1 MKKNHFIINYLF
13 ILSLLLPL
21 STIAQ
26 EKETMFY
33 ATMKTL
39 DANELQKEHPNEII
53 IIESID
59 EFSAVMLTN
68 HAAEELHHKVLVHG
82 PGFIYESSR
91 ANALKSIKRTKR
103 FKAKARTSSK
113 NSLQSFSITQQTL
126 VNQSLNLVDNLN
138 IEAQILELQG
148 YGTRY
153 HTTNSAR
160 QAVLD
165 LKTKWETMASGRNDV
180 SVRIVNHSS
189 TNMPSV
195 VMTITGTESPD
206 EYVIIGGHID
216 STASGNNSTNAP
228 GADDN
233 ASGIA
238 TFTEAAR
245 VLFEM
250 NYQPK
255 RTVEFMAFAAEEV
268 GLRGSREIAEDYR
281 NRNVNVISYL
291 QLDMTNYKGS
301 TNDIY
306 ISTDSYNDDNLNN
319 FLIELLNYYNASGP
333 HRLTYGTSS
342 CNYGCS
348 DHYSWA
354 QEGYDVAFPFEASF
368 RESNPNIHTT
378 RDTYDRSPTPNA
390 THAAK
395 FAKLAL
401 EYLIEISNAPTTTPP
416 IDTCSQTISSFPYT
430 ESFENSIGVWSQ
442 DSSDDLDFT
451 RDSGGT
457 PSSNTGPSSGA
468 SGNYYLYVEASG
480 DGSGFPNK
488 KAILNSPCFNLSSL
502 SLPKLKFSYHMYGS
516 AINSL
521 ELEAKLEG
529 EPNWT
534 SLFAQNGNKG
544 NTWND
549 ASIDLSSY
557 NNGTNV
563 QFRFIVTTGS
573 GSSGWQSDI
582 AIDAISVENE
592 GSDPDPTPTCET
604 LDFTN
609 YTITSFSNQDSDGSY
624 TVGNTGYSLS
634 LSNNTWKYIN
644 YPYTITSQTVIEF
657 EFSSTNQGE
666 IHGIGFE
673 NDNTL
678 TSNRYFKVHG
688 TQNYG
693 ITNYDNYNSGNTT
706 YIIPVGSFYTGTVDR
721 LVFINDNDGGSSNNS
736 VFSNVKIYEGSC
748 GSSIQNKG
756 ADVVDVINLGDE
768 DEISPFQLMIS
779 PNPSNDV
786 FTIRMQQKPEKQ
798 TEILLYTIE
807 GKEIIRK
814 QLVNNELRLSAKQL
828 KLSSGIYILKLR
840 NNEKEVISKKI
851 IIK

>member
-21 STIAQ
+21 SSFAQ
-26 EKETMFY
+26 EKEAMFY

-39 DANELQKEHPNEII
+39 DANELQKNHPNEII

-82 PGFIYESSR
+82 PGFVYESSR
-91 ANALKSIKRTKR
+91 ENAIKAINKTKKY
-103 FKAKARTSSK
+103 KASASTSSR
-113 NSLQSFSITQQTL
+113 NSLQAFSITQQTL

-189 TNMPSV
+189 TSMPSV
-195 VMTITGTESPD
+195 VMTITGSESPD

-216 STASGNNSTNAP
+216 STASGNNNTNAP

-238 TFTEAAR
+238 TITEAAR

-255 RTVEFMAFAAEEV
+255 RTIEFMAFAAEEV

-306 ISTDSYNDDNLNN
+306 ISTDSYNDDTLNS
-319 FLIELLNYYNASGP
+319 FLIELLNYYNASGT
-333 HRLTYGTSS
+333 HKLTYGTSS

-354 QEGYDVAFPFEASF
+354 QEGYNVAFPFEASF

-416 IDTCSQTISSFPYT
+416 VDTCSQTISSFPYT
-430 ESFENSIGVWSQ
+430 ESFENSIGAWSQ
-442 DSSDDLDFT
+442 ETNDDLDFT

-488 KAILNSPCFNLSSL
+488 KAILNSPCFNVSSL
-502 SLPKLKFSYHMYGS
+502 SSPKFKFNYHMYGS
-516 AINSL
+516 AINTL
-521 ELEAKLEG
+521 EVEVRIEG
-529 EPNWT
+529 DATWN
-534 SLFAQNGNKG
+534 SLFSESGNKG
-544 NTWND
+544 NSWNN
-549 ASIDLSSY
+549 ATLDLSSY
-557 NNGTNV
+557 KNQNNI

-582 AIDAISVENE
+582 AIDAVSVENE
-592 GSDPDPTPTCET
+592 VSDPDPTPTCET
-604 LDFTN
+604 LDFSN
-609 YTITSFSNQDSDGSY
+609 YTITSFSNQDSDGTYS
-624 TVGNTGYSLS
+624 VGNTGNSLA

-644 YPYTITSQTVIEF
+644 YPYTVTSQTVIEF
-657 EFSSTNQGE
+657 DFSSTNQGE
-666 IHGIGFE
+666 IHGVGFE

-693 ITNYDNYNSGNTT
+693 ITNYDNYNSGTTT
-706 YIIPVGSFYTGTVDR
+706 YIIPVGSFYTGTMDR
-721 LVFINDNDGGSSNNS
+721 LVFINDHDSGSGNTS

-748 GSSIQNKG
+748 GSSIQNKS
-756 ADVVDVINLGDE
+756 VTTVDVINLGDE
-768 DEISPFQLMIS
+768 DEISPFELMVS

-786 FTIRMQQKPEKQ
+786 FTIRMQQKPKQQ
-798 TEILLYTIE
+798 TEILLFTIE

-814 QLVNNELRLSAKQL
+814 QLVDNELRLSAKQL

>member
-21 STIAQ
+21 SSFAQ
-26 EKETMFY
+26 EKEAMFY

-39 DANELQKEHPNEII
+39 DANELQKNHPNEII

-82 PGFIYESSR
+82 PGFVYESSR
-91 ANALKSIKRTKR
+91 ENAIKAINKTKKY
-103 FKAKARTSSK
+103 KASASTSSR
-113 NSLQSFSITQQTL
+113 NSLQAFSITQQTL

-189 TNMPSV
+189 TSMPSV
-195 VMTITGTESPD
+195 VMTITGSESPD

-216 STASGNNSTNAP
+216 STASGNNNTNAP

-255 RTVEFMAFAAEEV
+255 RTIEFMAFAAEEV

-306 ISTDSYNDDNLNN
+306 ISTDSYNDDTLNS
-319 FLIELLNYYNASGP
+319 FLIELLNYYNASGT
-333 HRLTYGTSS
+333 HKLTYGTSS

-416 IDTCSQTISSFPYT
+416 VDTCSQTISSFPYT
-430 ESFENSIGVWSQ
+430 ESFENSIGAWSQ
-442 DSSDDLDFT
+442 EINDDLDFT

-488 KAILNSPCFNLSSL
+488 KAILNSPCFNVSSL
-502 SLPKLKFSYHMYGS
+502 SSPKFKFNYHMYGS
-516 AINSL
+516 AINTL
-521 ELEAKLEG
+521 EVEVRIEG
-529 EPNWT
+529 DATWN
-534 SLFAQNGNKG
+534 SLFSESGNKG
-544 NTWND
+544 NSWNN
-549 ASIDLSSY
+549 ATLDLSSY
-557 NNGTNV
+557 KNQNNI

-582 AIDAISVENE
+582 AIDAVSVENE
-592 GSDPDPTPTCET
+592 VSDPDPTPTCET
-604 LDFTN
+604 LDFSN
-609 YTITSFSNQDSDGSY
+609 YTITSFSNQDSDGTYS
-624 TVGNTGYSLS
+624 VGNTGNSLA

-644 YPYTITSQTVIEF
+644 YPYTVTSQTVIEF
-657 EFSSTNQGE
+657 DFSSTNQGE
-666 IHGIGFE
+666 IHGVGFE

-693 ITNYDNYNSGNTT
+693 ITNYDNYNSGTTT
-706 YIIPVGSFYTGTVDR
+706 YIIPVGSFYTGTMDR
-721 LVFINDNDGGSSNNS
+721 LVFINDHDSGSGNTS

-748 GSSIQNKG
+748 GSSIQNKS
-756 ADVVDVINLGDE
+756 VTTVDVINLGDE
-768 DEISPFQLMIS
+768 DEISPFELMVS

-786 FTIRMQQKPEKQ
+786 FTIRMQQKPKQQ
-798 TEILLYTIE
+798 TEILLFTIE

-814 QLVNNELRLSAKQL
+814 QLVDNELRLSAKQL

>member
-21 STIAQ
+21 SSFAQ
-26 EKETMFY
+26 EKEAMFY

-39 DANELQKEHPNEII
+39 DANELQKNHPNEII

-82 PGFIYESSR
+82 PGFVYESSR
-91 ANALKSIKRTKR
+91 ENAIKAINKTKKY
-103 FKAKARTSSK
+103 KASASTSSR
-113 NSLQSFSITQQTL
+113 NSLQAFSITQQTL

-195 VMTITGTESPD
+195 VMTITGSESPD

-216 STASGNNSTNAP
+216 STASGNNNTNAP

-255 RTVEFMAFAAEEV
+255 RTIEFMAFAAEEV

-306 ISTDSYNDDNLNN
+306 ISTDSYNDDALNS
-319 FLIELLNYYNASGP
+319 FLIELLNYYNASGT
-333 HRLTYGTSS
+333 HKLTYGTSS

-416 IDTCSQTISSFPYT
+416 VDTCSQTISSFPYT
-430 ESFENSIGVWSQ
+430 ESFENSIGAWSQ
-442 DSSDDLDFT
+442 EINDDLDFT

-488 KAILNSPCFNLSSL
+488 KAILNSPCFNVSSL
-502 SLPKLKFSYHMYGS
+502 SSPKFKFNYHMYGS
-516 AINSL
+516 AINTL
-521 ELEAKLEG
+521 EVEVRIEG
-529 EPNWT
+529 DATWN
-534 SLFAQNGNKG
+534 SLFSESGNKG
-544 NTWND
+544 NSWNN
-549 ASIDLSSY
+549 ATLDLSSY
-557 NNGTNV
+557 KNQNNI

-582 AIDAISVENE
+582 AIDAVSVENE
-592 GSDPDPTPTCET
+592 VSDPDPTPTCET
-604 LDFTN
+604 LDFSN
-609 YTITSFSNQDSDGSY
+609 YTITSFSNQDSDGTYS
-624 TVGNTGYSLS
+624 VGNTGNSLA

-644 YPYTITSQTVIEF
+644 YPYTVTSQTVIEF
-657 EFSSTNQGE
+657 DFSSTNQGE
-666 IHGIGFE
+666 IHGVGFE

-693 ITNYDNYNSGNTT
+693 ITNYDNYNSGTTT
-706 YIIPVGSFYTGTVDR
+706 YIIPVGSFYTGTMDR
-721 LVFINDNDGGSSNNS
+721 LVFINDHDSGSGNNS

-748 GSSIQNKG
+748 GSSIQNKS
-756 ADVVDVINLGDE
+756 VTTVDVINLGDE
-768 DEISPFQLMIS
+768 DEISPFELMVS

-786 FTIRMQQKPEKQ
+786 FTIRMQQKPKQQ
-798 TEILLYTIE
+798 TEILLFTIE

-814 QLVNNELRLSAKQL
+814 QLVDNELRLSAKQL